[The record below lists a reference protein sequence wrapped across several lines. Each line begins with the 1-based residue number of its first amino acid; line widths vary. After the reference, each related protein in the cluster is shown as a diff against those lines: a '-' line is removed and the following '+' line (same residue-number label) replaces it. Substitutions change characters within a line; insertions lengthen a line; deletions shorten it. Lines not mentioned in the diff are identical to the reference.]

1 MCWLGIWTLEVNV
14 KPVIASHDCVTEFAT
29 KLALRSV
36 TSMTVAR
43 VLATSTRA
51 SSALRCVLIVEG
63 ASTLGCVL
71 TGEGGIMSSI
81 LISSW
86 SICSCYVCEDFIF
99 CYGCLKIES
108 LLMYKKNVVH

>member
-63 ASTLGCVL
+63 VDLG
-71 TGEGGIMSSI
+71 M
-81 LISSW
+81 
-86 SICSCYVCEDFIF
+86 CSDWGRRNYVFYFDIF
-99 CYGCLKIES
+99 LVD
-108 LLMYKKNVVH
+108 L